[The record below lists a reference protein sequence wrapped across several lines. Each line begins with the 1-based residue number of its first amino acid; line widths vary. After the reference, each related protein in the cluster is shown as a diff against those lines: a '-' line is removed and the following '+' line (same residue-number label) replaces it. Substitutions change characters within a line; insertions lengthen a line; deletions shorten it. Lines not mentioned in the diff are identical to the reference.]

1 MDSNRQKVIC
11 VKNTREI
18 DGEIFKVDNLK
29 IGTIYDMERILYT
42 DDNSWDLWDC
52 YIYDNDDILIVS
64 LDFFE
69 NLENWREKQIDNLL
83 S

>member
-1 MDSNRQKVIC
+1 VDSNRQKVIC

>member
-1 MDSNRQKVIC
+1 VDSNRQKVIC

-18 DGEIFKVDNLK
+18 DGEIFKVNNLK

>member
-18 DGEIFKVDNLK
+18 DGEIFKVNNLK